1 MAYKINKYFL
11 DTFEGGF
18 VDFFDKNL
26 SGKAYFTGI
35 NINETGF
42 SDFWSE
48 QNIKTVF
55 GRSEINIVEFL
66 TLHNII
72 AKETGGQY
80 ARGGETVNGMQKE
93 HPGIGYLYDRIGKK
107 MSYNAEMGG
116 NKTCQALFVDS
127 DYIDAHGAKPL
138 GDLLAG
144 KDEPKWGGKIFPY
157 GYNEIDNYTLC
168 STKEEKNGF
177 ILQADFFKFRG
188 RGFIQTTGRANY
200 KGIVEFI
207 IKYNGSNQVI
217 MRYKK
222 RWADAPYNNNVD
234 KICTR
239 STNEDWDILFR
250 DMEVGAKAIN
260 LHSNANPKNKYLN
273 IDLGNITPSGLN
285 QKIWNAA
292 KSVNNGRE
300 YANLITNQVLQT
312 IQAMGL

>member
-11 DTFEGGF
+11 DTFEHGF
-18 VDFFDKNL
+18 VDYYDKNL
-26 SGKAYFTGI
+26 AGKAYFTGI

-55 GRSEINIVEFL
+55 GRSEINVVEFL

-72 AKETGGQY
+72 TKETGGQY

-93 HPGIGYLYDRIGKK
+93 HPGIGYLYDRIGVK
-107 MSYNAEMGG
+107 MSYNAEMKG

-127 DYIDAHGAKPL
+127 DYIDAHETKAL
-138 GDLLAG
+138 GDVLAG
-144 KDEPKWGGKIFPY
+144 KNDPKWGGKNFPY
-157 GYNEIDNYTLC
+157 GYNELDNYTLC

-200 KGIVEFI
+200 KALVEYI

-222 RWADAPYNNNVD
+222 RWAEAPYNNNLD

-250 DMEVGAKAIN
+250 EMEIGAKAIN
-260 LHSNANPKNKYLN
+260 LHAYGPGSGNYLN
-273 IDLGNITPSGLN
+273 IPLDGVDGKKLN
-285 QKIWNAA
+285 QLIYNAG
-292 KSVNNGRE
+292 KRVNGGSE
-300 YANLITNQVLQT
+300 YANLITNRVLQT